1 MSCKEKQYAFFFRS
15 PRDGKDEFLVFDAK
29 YKRMKG
35 EKNDVDRSDFFQIH
49 TYIQYF
55 LHTYPEGRVL
65 LGGLLYP
72 LSLEDWKENRALYT
86 PSSMFGSFGRVDTKF
101 IVDGILCS
109 ESDNS
114 GTNDKHPMDANVE
127 AMIGRIRGNIVPL
140 S

>member
-72 LSLEDWKENRALYT
+72 LSLEDWKETERFTHRL
-86 PSSMFGSFGRVDTKF
+86 PCLVPLVVLIQSSSST
-101 IVDGILCS
+101 
-109 ESDNS
+109 ESCVR
-114 GTNDKHPMDANVE
+114 KA
-127 AMIGRIRGNIVPL
+127 IIRGLMTSIQWMQMWRQ
-140 S
+140 